1 MENELLTKKK
11 PHREVGFSRRRR
23 GKIQALRVA
32 GKTIRHPDGKHCN
45 VATYGN
51 VYHIGAHSCVVE
63 RVTSISQWTGIQIT
77 VHQLGV
83 DVRYA
88 LLRANG
94 AKGCFAP
101 QFRSLR
107 AVSEMPES
115 GHLPIAGA
123 IRWLVNSSNTIE
135 RPGPELFFYRHWRT
149 GSSITPVREFSKPS
163 GAMKVPTIRLA

>member
-1 MENELLTKKK
+1 MLTKKK
-11 PHREVGFSRRRR
+11 PHREVGSSRRRR

-101 QFRSLR
+101 SFRSLDQPPT
-107 AVSEMPES
+107 APES
-115 GHLPIAGA
+115 G
-123 IRWLVNSSNTIE
+123 RSQ
-135 RPGPELFFYRHWRT
+135 RT
-149 GSSITPVREFSKPS
+149 LSDFSFWCLPS
-163 GAMKVPTIRLA
+163 GLWVSQWDGKLRLVEYEAIPPPTSSPRHHERGL